1 MSSID
6 DLLADVPLPLMT
18 RVVQR
23 LDRPIVKDIEQEL
36 FDQLRA
42 TDVLSTILPGQS
54 VAIAVGSRG
63 ITDQPRVVKA
73 LVAKIRETGGRPFVV
88 PAMGSHGGATAE
100 GQRQVLVAMGITED
114 YVGCPIKATM
124 DVLQVGVSANGL
136 PVYVGKY
143 AHDADAI
150 IVINRVKPHVGFS
163 GKVESGLM
171 KLISIGLGNQKGADT
186 CHELGMGKMAETVP
200 AVARVVLGNTN
211 LLFGVALLENAYHE
225 TCRIEV
231 LPNAEIESK
240 EPGLLT
246 EAKRLAPKL
255 LFDRLD
261 VLIMDEIGKD
271 ISGTG
276 FDTFVVGRYHSPYI
290 SGGPQITRI
299 SVLDLT
305 ERTHGNFIGLG
316 IVDFTTRRVYGKLDF
331 EQTYPNSL
339 TSTLTLGVKVPMVLR
354 NDRQAIQAAIKT
366 CNIGD
371 KRQVRLVRIKNT
383 ALLSEIEVSES
394 LLAEVNANS
403 SLQAAGAS
411 YNWQFDQNGNLVNVM
426 SSNAG

>member
-1 MSSID
+1 
-6 DLLADVPLPLMT
+6 
-18 RVVQR
+18 
-23 LDRPIVKDIEQEL
+23 
-36 FDQLRA
+36 
-42 TDVLSTILPGQS
+42 
-54 VAIAVGSRG
+54 
-63 ITDQPRVVKA
+63 
-73 LVAKIRETGGRPFVV
+73 
-88 PAMGSHGGATAE
+88 MGSHGGATAE

-316 IVDFTTRRVYGKLDF
+316 VVDFTTRRVYGKLDF